1 MSLLSFFM
9 TYILKVQIAESEE
22 IFMKKNDLVV
32 AGMIGILLLTGCSS
46 NSSTAETEAL
56 KEQIAQLEQQVQS
69 LEEAAVSEGAITAG
83 DDAQAQPDAD
93 ANEADDAQA
102 QPEDAAGETSKTE
115 AAESGTPSTTRTMEE
130 LTDLVDAYVEK
141 AGAAS
146 PGGTDTENMESFFN
160 LKQEE
165 KEIDHA
171 LDLHEDELERLYRQ
185 DSLTRDEYRKLE
197 RELEQLE
204 DRLDKAEDDLEY
216 LFGIDD

>member
-1 MSLLSFFM
+1 
-9 TYILKVQIAESEE
+9 
-22 IFMKKNDLVV
+22 MKKNYLIA
-32 AGMIGILLLTGCSS
+32 AGIIGVLLLTGCNSGSS
-46 NSSTAETEAL
+46 NAETEAL

-69 LEEAAVSEGAITAG
+69 LQEGAAASEGAVTAG
-83 DDAQAQPDAD
+83 DDVQVQPGTADDTQAQPAD
-93 ANEADDAQA
+93 NTGDTSKA
-102 QPEDAAGETSKTE
+102 ETS
-115 AAESGTPSTTRTMEE
+115 ESGTLSTTRTMEE

-146 PGGTDTENMESFFN
+146 PNGTDAENMESFFN

-171 LDLHEDELERLYRQ
+171 LDLHEDELEYLYRQ
-185 DSLTRDEYRKLE
+185 NTLTRDEYRKLE

-204 DRLDKAEDDLEY
+204 DRLDQAEDDLEY

>member
-32 AGMIGILLLTGCSS
+32 AGMLGILLLTGCSS

-83 DDAQAQPDAD
+83 DDAQPDAD
-93 ANEADDAQA
+93 ANATDDAQTP
-102 QPEDAAGETSKTE
+102 PEDTAGDTSKTE
-115 AAESGTPSTTRTMEE
+115 TAESGTPSTTRTMEE
-130 LTDLVDAYVEK
+130 LTGLVDAYVEK

-171 LDLHEDELERLYRQ
+171 LDLHEDELEYLYRQ

-204 DRLDKAEDDLEY
+204 DRLDQAEDDLEY